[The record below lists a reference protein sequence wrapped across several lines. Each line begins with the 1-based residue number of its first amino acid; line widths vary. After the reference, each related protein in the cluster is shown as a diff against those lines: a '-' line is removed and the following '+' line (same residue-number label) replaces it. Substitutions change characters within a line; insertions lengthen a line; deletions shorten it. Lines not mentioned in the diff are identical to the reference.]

1 MTDPMTTDASAFV
14 QGKVVPV
21 TYCVGP
27 KDDSMITATQ
37 HLEASPKPSYG
48 PLKASE
54 RYLDDEDW
62 SEVRKLTY
70 ILDTTL
76 NLSALDTLEALE
88 TLRTHLRKKYYG
100 G

>member
-1 MTDPMTTDASAFV
+1 VIDPF
-14 QGKVVPV
+14 P
-21 TYCVGP
+21 
-27 KDDSMITATQ
+27 MITATQ

-76 NLSALDTLEALE
+76 NLPAIDTLEALE
-88 TLRTHLRKKYYG
+88 TLRTHLRRKYYAG
-100 G
+100 